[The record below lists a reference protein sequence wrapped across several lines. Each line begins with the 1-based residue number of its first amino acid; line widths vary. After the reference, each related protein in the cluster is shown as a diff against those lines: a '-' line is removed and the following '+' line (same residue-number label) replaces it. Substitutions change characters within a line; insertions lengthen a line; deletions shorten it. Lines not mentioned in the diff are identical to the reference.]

1 MKQVIMYT
9 HGICNRENIGGYGV
23 TLIYNAIKK
32 ELSGR
37 CENTTNNRMDILS
50 VIKGLQ
56 ALKES
61 CHVTVYNNNAYLIDA
76 MTKGWVYRWK
86 AQQWRNSDKKPT
98 PHVDLW
104 EQLLELCQQHTVE
117 FIWRQ
122 YSSKQEEYQRCDTLA
137 RSAIIQK
144 K

>member
-1 MKQVIMYT
+1 MYT
-9 HGICNRENIGGYGV
+9 HGICNREETGGYGV
-23 TLIYNAIKK
+23 ILIYNAIKK

-61 CHVTVYNNNAYLIDA
+61 CHVTVYNNNSYLIDA
-76 MTKGWVYRWK
+76 MTKGWVYHWK
-86 AQQWRNSDKKPT
+86 TRKWRNSDKKPT

-117 FIWRQ
+117 FIWHQ
-122 YSSKQEEYQRCDTLA
+122 YSSKQEEYQRCDALA
-137 RSAIIQK
+137 RYAIIQK